1 MVKHVEE
8 KDFNEVV
15 LENNQLVLVDFWAT
29 WCGPC
34 KMIAPILEQLSED
47 ITDVTFV
54 KVDVDNNPGLA
65 DKYDISS
72 IPTIILFK
80 GGKQVDKITGFRPKN
95 DFVNMINR
103 NL

>member
-8 KDFNEVV
+8 KDFNEIV

-47 ITDVTFV
+47 MTDVTFV

-80 GGKQVDKITGFRPKN
+80 GGNQVDKITGFRPKN
-95 DFVNMINR
+95 DLVNIINR